1 MAQKTSQNSLRDVAL
16 TASKAYRTK
25 DGITVPEWDGAK
37 VTLREPSGDAWV
49 KFREIVN
56 PQLAE
61 GEEAP
66 TLTEAEKFLR
76 NKEADVV
83 LFIDVLLDE
92 NGERVFSDEDQELV
106 SKIYGPAGSGSWPRN
121 ESGRSGK
128 AVKQPL
134 TFFLM
139 SLALRMGRT
148 LHELRQTITAS
159 ELKMWIEFDR
169 ISPVGD
175 WRSDAQAA
183 QISVAM
189 LNSQGGKF
197 TIPDVMLKWGE
208 QEEGS
213 EVSELEE
220 WMSSL

>member
-61 GEEAP
+61 GEEA
-66 TLTEAEKFLR
+66 
-76 NKEADVV
+76 DVV

-106 SKIYGPAGSGSWPRN
+106 SKIYGPVHAR
-121 ESGRSGK
+121 
-128 AVKQPL
+128 L
-134 TFFLM
+134 L
-139 SLALRMGRT
+139 
-148 LHELRQTITAS
+148 
-159 ELKMWIEFDR
+159 
-169 ISPVGD
+169 
-175 WRSDAQAA
+175 AQALGLGM
-183 QISVAM
+183 S
-189 LNSQGGKF
+189 
-197 TIPDVMLKWGE
+197 
-208 QEEGS
+208 QEEAGKP
-213 EVSELEE
+213 
-220 WMSSL
+220 

>member
-76 NKEADVV
+76 NKEADGPVHAR
-83 LFIDVLLDE
+83 LL
-92 NGERVFSDEDQELV
+92 
-106 SKIYGPAGSGSWPRN
+106 
-121 ESGRSGK
+121 
-128 AVKQPL
+128 
-134 TFFLM
+134 
-139 SLALRMGRT
+139 
-148 LHELRQTITAS
+148 
-159 ELKMWIEFDR
+159 
-169 ISPVGD
+169 
-175 WRSDAQAA
+175 AQALGLGM
-183 QISVAM
+183 S
-189 LNSQGGKF
+189 
-197 TIPDVMLKWGE
+197 
-208 QEEGS
+208 QEEAGKP
-213 EVSELEE
+213 
-220 WMSSL
+220 

>member
-49 KFREIVN
+49 KFREIIN

-83 LFIDVLLDE
+83 LFIDVLMDE

-106 SKIYGPAGSGSWPRN
+106 SKIYGPVHAR
-121 ESGRSGK
+121 
-128 AVKQPL
+128 L
-134 TFFLM
+134 L
-139 SLALRMGRT
+139 
-148 LHELRQTITAS
+148 
-159 ELKMWIEFDR
+159 
-169 ISPVGD
+169 
-175 WRSDAQAA
+175 AQALGLGM
-183 QISVAM
+183 S
-189 LNSQGGKF
+189 
-197 TIPDVMLKWGE
+197 
-208 QEEGS
+208 QEEAGKP
-213 EVSELEE
+213 
-220 WMSSL
+220 